1 MLLNQDSRKEQ
12 TKYFCTNE
20 NNQIKMTELELSRKQ
35 NLIFVQR
42 KATILIY
49 FNIKRDC
56 LQTKSVKINKSLH
69 FKGILKT

>member
-20 NNQIKMTELELSRKQ
+20 NNQIKLTELELSRKQ

-49 FNIKRDC
+49 FNIKKR
-56 LQTKSVKINKSLH
+56 LSANKISKN
-69 FKGILKT
+69 